1 MNETMKAKTARGADF
16 ELEVREQKNSPELEV
31 VVRALGKEGYLRSL
45 HIVSTHGVRGLA
57 TSIEVN
63 GQSLHLSIAPQ
74 DEEKI
79 ESFLSAVRMANEERR
94 ARWVELS
101 VGPCRDSDYR
111 THKINFW
118 IDEPIE
124 DVVGRAINELTGC
137 CWEKEAA
144 EEWDRKRVEAFFR
157 EREEAENK
165 KQAKENHEK
174 EVRELAV
181 RTGERQLL
189 EVYFTECDGSV
200 RECSADLIRVYIR
213 PDGEKVKERIHTY

>member
-1 MNETMKAKTARGADF
+1 MKETMKAKTARGAEF
-16 ELEVREQKNSPELEV
+16 ELEVREQKSSPELEV

-45 HIVSTHGVRGLA
+45 FISKIQGVKVLA

-79 ESFLSAVRMANEERR
+79 ESFLSAVREANLSRR
-94 ARWVELS
+94 ARWCELS

-111 THKINFW
+111 MHKINFW

-124 DVVGRAINELTGC
+124 EIIDRAINELTGC

-144 EEWDRKRVEAFFR
+144 EEWARKRVEAFFR
-157 EREEAENK
+157 ERQEAENK

-189 EVYFTECDGSV
+189 EVHHADCDGSV
-200 RECSADLIRVYIR
+200 RECSIDIVRVYIR
-213 PDGEKVKERIHTY
+213 PDGEKETERIHTY

>member
-1 MNETMKAKTARGADF
+1 MKETMRAKTARGADF

-79 ESFLSAVRMANEERR
+79 ESFLSAVREANLSRR
-94 ARWVELS
+94 ARWCELS

-111 THKINFW
+111 MHSVNFF
-118 IDEPIE
+118 IDEPIKE
-124 DVVGRAINELTGC
+124 IIDRAINELTGC

-144 EEWDRKRVEAFFR
+144 EEWARKRVEAFFR
-157 EREEAENK
+157 EREEAANRK
-165 KQAKENHEK
+165 RTKENHEK
-174 EVRELAV
+174 EIRELAAK
-181 RTGERQLL
+181 TGERQLL
-189 EVYFTECDGSV
+189 EVHHADCDGSV
-200 RECSADLIRVYIR
+200 RECSIDIVRVYIR
-213 PDGEKVKERIHTY
+213 PDGEKETERIHTY

>member
-31 VVRALGKEGYLRSL
+31 VVRAQGKEGYLRSL

-57 TSIEVN
+57 TSIVVN

-79 ESFLSAVRMANEERR
+79 ESFLSAVREANLSRR
-94 ARWVELS
+94 ARWCELS
-101 VGPCRDSDYR
+101 VGPCCDSDYR

-144 EEWDRKRVEAFFR
+144 EEWARKRVEAFY
-157 EREEAENK
+157 K
-165 KQAKENHEK
+165 KQQEAADRKRTKENHEK
-174 EVRELAV
+174 EIRELAAK
-181 RTGERQLL
+181 TGERQLL
-189 EVYFTECDGSV
+189 EEYHADCDGSV
-200 RECSADLIRVYIR
+200 RECSADFIRVYIR